1 MILMPLVTTSAAL
14 PLAFALTLGGT
25 GTAVNG
31 STDAFSAAVTSASAS
46 MTVGLSDVA
55 PTAQI
60 TTPATASM
68 ASAVSVSASG
78 IKPMVWGSVIKIL
91 TSKPAC
97 IAARDFYNTL
107 PFDKVKCVKLG
118 KVWAVVPR

>member
-1 MILMPLVTTSAAL
+1 MSLVATLAAL
-14 PLAFALTLGGT
+14 PLAAALALGGT

-31 STDAFSAAVTSASAS
+31 SADALLAASAGAPAVVLNP
-46 MTVGLSDVA
+46 TVA
-55 PTAQI
+55 TATQ
-60 TTPATASM
+60 TAPATA
-68 ASAVSVSASG
+68 VSAGSTN
-78 IKPMVWGSVIKIL
+78 IRPMIWGSVIKIL